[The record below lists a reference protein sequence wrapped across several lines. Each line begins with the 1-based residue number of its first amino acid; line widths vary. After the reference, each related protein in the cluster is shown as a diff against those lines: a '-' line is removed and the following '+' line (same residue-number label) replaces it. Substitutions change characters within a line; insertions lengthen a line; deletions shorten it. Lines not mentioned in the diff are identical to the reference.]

1 MRISDKNFNIK
12 SRFGKLGMHL
22 IEQAKDKIK
31 DLNQEMLFRKAEIKK
46 RYRNRLDTKSNEIRQ
61 QFVDDYNNI
70 LNMNLSSTLLESKD
84 RILELKNNLIKV
96 FITDLHKEIE
106 NHIKSNYQG
115 YLNYLIG
122 LIREIKGQNYIP
134 ENSIFYF
141 NEKDYEFFEKNNHKL
156 TEIIQK
162 EFIIKR
168 SSRINIGGLILEQAD
183 GEISFDYTIDNIIE
197 ENYSLIEMEFSD
209 IIKDAEIK
217 KIQSEFEDIINENKK
232 KIETYLIDYD
242 RI

>member
-1 MRISDKNFNIK
+1 MK
-12 SRFGKLGMHL
+12 SRFGKLGIHL

-61 QFVDDYNNI
+61 QFIDDYNNI

-84 RILELKNNLIKV
+84 RILELKNNLIRV
-96 FITDLHKEIE
+96 FIIDLHKEID
-106 NHIKSNYQG
+106 NHIRVNYQG
-115 YLNYLIG
+115 YVDYLLD

-134 ENSIFYF
+134 NNSFFYF
-141 NEKDYEFFEKNNHKL
+141 NERDYEFFEKNDHKL
-156 TEIIQK
+156 TEVIQK
-162 EFIIKR
+162 EFKVKQ
-168 SSRINIGGLILEQAD
+168 SSKIDIGGFILEQAD

-197 ENYSLIEMEFSD
+197 GNYSLIEMEFSD

>member
-1 MRISDKNFNIK
+1 LNISDKNINLK
-12 SRFGKLGMHL
+12 SRFGKLGIHL

-61 QFVDDYNNI
+61 QFIDDYNNI

-84 RILELKNNLIKV
+84 RILELKNNLIRV
-96 FITDLHKEIE
+96 FIIDLHKEID
-106 NHIKSNYQG
+106 NHIRVNYQG
-115 YLNYLIG
+115 YVDYLLD

-134 ENSIFYF
+134 NNSFFYF
-141 NEKDYEFFEKNNHKL
+141 NERDYEFFEKNDHKL
-156 TEIIQK
+156 TEVIQK
-162 EFIIKR
+162 EFKVKQ
-168 SSRINIGGLILEQAD
+168 SSKIDIGGFILEQAD

-197 ENYSLIEMEFSD
+197 GNYSLIEMEFSD

>member
-1 MRISDKNFNIK
+1 MNISDKNINLK
-12 SRFGKLGMHL
+12 SRFGKLGIHL

-61 QFVDDYNNI
+61 QFIDDYNNI

-84 RILELKNNLIKV
+84 RILELKNNLIRV
-96 FITDLHKEIE
+96 FIIDLHKEID
-106 NHIKSNYQG
+106 NHIRSNYQG
-115 YLNYLIG
+115 YVDYLID

-134 ENSIFYF
+134 NNSIFYF
-141 NEKDYEFFEKNNHKL
+141 NERDYEFFEKNDHTL
-156 TEIIQK
+156 TEVIQK
-162 EFIIKR
+162 EFKVKQ
-168 SSRINIGGLILEQAD
+168 SSKIDIGGFILEQVD

-197 ENYSLIEMEFSD
+197 GNYSLIEMEFSD
-209 IIKDAEIK
+209 IIKDGEIK